1 MESPFLTLPLLV
13 KDAILTHRTLT
24 NRDQVHFAMTN
35 KTCNAL
41 VTFPRIVLC
50 RPVVPVGVGYREEML
65 VQALTGAR
73 VRGQPCEELEGV
85 MWSALRKVA
94 TERPELVANLRRIGI
109 DPTADDDYEDRQEEL
124 ELELFQRLR
133 CVVYDGEVVINKQIR
148 DVYPFADARVQYDAV
163 RFTCWMDFAKGSDV
177 ELERAVGA
185 RRLKTFTFKGSFST
199 DLAPMLQRARD
210 GGLRY
215 ERLCFHYIRYYM
227 RDRGVLECASALADM
242 LLPGGELIVKWDYLN
257 MNESYIQQYMEP
269 LLRAIAVRNNLS
281 ALTLHGATWPLL
293 SVADELQMPIRR
305 LCVAQLHSPESS
317 GALVRMLERSV
328 VSLEL
333 RGCDIGRPFPLN
345 PASMLRDL
353 IVCDDHVSNVLQF
366 IRAFPSLATLAV
378 FNCVAVSTDGGKL
391 NVDVLADVAANRG
404 IAFAFTP

>member
-1 MESPFLTLPLLV
+1 MLV

-41 VTFPRIVLC
+41 VTFPRIVLR
-50 RPVVPVGVGYREEML
+50 RPVEETL
-65 VQALTGAR
+65 VQALTCAR

-109 DPTADDDYEDRQEEL
+109 KPDPTTDYDRQEEL
-124 ELELFQRLR
+124 EMELFPRLR
-133 CVVYDGEVVINKQIR
+133 CMVYDGEVVINKQSR
-148 DVYPFADARVQYDAV
+148 DAYPFADARVQYDAV

-215 ERLCFHYIRYYM
+215 ERLCFHYIRYFM

-242 LLPGGELIVKWDYLN
+242 LLPDGELLVEWDSLN
-257 MNESYIQQYMEP
+257 MNESYIQHYMEP
-269 LLRAIAVRNNLS
+269 LLRAIAVRDNLS

-333 RGCDIGRPFPLN
+333 RSCDIGPFPLN

-353 IVCDDHVSNVLQF
+353 IVRDDHVSNVLQF
-366 IRAFPSLATLAV
+366 IRAFPSLATLTV
-378 FNCVAVSTDGGKL
+378 FNCRVLAM
-391 NVDVLADVAANRG
+391 NVDVLADAAANRG